1 MHSTP
6 FAGAQGNK
14 VRQGA
19 GDPAQLPLVTP
30 SALFLWGQLSITL
43 ELISENVS
51 SEFRVHTLGVKRK
64 ISRPPCHSSEAKNLN
79 ARRTEA
85 LRGR

>member
-19 GDPAQLPLVTP
+19 GNPAQLPLVTP

-64 ISRPPCHSSEAKNLN
+64 ISRPTLSF
-79 ARRTEA
+79 
-85 LRGR
+85 